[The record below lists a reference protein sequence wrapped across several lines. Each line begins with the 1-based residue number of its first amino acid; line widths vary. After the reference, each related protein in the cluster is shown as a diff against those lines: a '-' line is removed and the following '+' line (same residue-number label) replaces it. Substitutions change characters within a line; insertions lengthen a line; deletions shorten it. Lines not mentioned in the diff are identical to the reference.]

1 MSSMPLSVSDV
12 GVDAAV
18 PARDYRTASSARDGT
33 SRGVSFGPARATKSR
48 ERAANRAIL
57 TDRRSE
63 ELLTM
68 TTMSESTQT
77 AVLGGGCFWCLEA
90 VFDQL
95 AGVQSVESGYAGGRG
110 ANPSYEAVCSGA
122 TGHAEVV
129 RIRFDPAVLSFRDL
143 LRVFFSIHDPT
154 TRDRQGNDIGTQYR
168 SVIFCQTPEQQSDAQ
183 AVIAELTAEEIW
195 SAPIVTEIAG
205 AATFYPAESYH
216 QEYFERNGRQPYCQA
231 VVAPKVAKFRK
242 QYVDRLK
249 R

>member
-33 SRGVSFGPARATKSR
+33 SRGVSFGPLRATKSR

-57 TDRRSE
+57 TNRRSE

-110 ANPSYEAVCSGA
+110 ANPSYEAVCTGA

-195 SAPIVTEIAG
+195 PAPIVTEIAG

>member
-57 TDRRSE
+57 TNRRSE

-195 SAPIVTEIAG
+195 PAPIVTEIAG